1 MAYAILA
8 GLVVWLIWRRFGR
21 LTDRAERLES
31 RVEYLEARV
40 KLLAGP
46 APAHVIETP
55 PPVETLVPRPRAP
68 APAPEPAAPPPPPPP
83 LPHKAAP
90 QARRSLTEAL
100 KSRVDVAD
108 WETVIGGRWLN
119 KIGIVVLVV
128 GVALFLGYSLRYMGP
143 WGRVATGGFSALTL
157 LIGGLFLQ
165 RIKKYA
171 LFAKPL
177 VGGGW
182 ALLYFTA
189 YAAHNVAAAK
199 VIVAPLGGLA
209 LLGAVAAGMILHS
222 LRYRSELATGL
233 AYFLGFVTVA
243 ISPMTEFSLAA
254 SLVLAVSL
262 VLIVSRT
269 RWCSLGLFGVAAT
282 YLNHVLWL
290 EWRMGGFVPRPSLEI
305 FWLGQGM
312 LIMYWLVFS
321 AFDFLLTPAAVRD
334 KRAIGINL
342 GNTVAFLGLSLLQV
356 GAVFPASRF
365 VLTGGAGVAYVVA
378 SSLLYALKRRVP
390 HLLDGVVAVALLAV
404 TLPLKPTTSL
414 LAQYWL
420 APAWLVETAIV
431 LAIGLAL
438 REVVFRVEAYALGLI
453 ASATLVLVN
462 LLGRPEAPPM
472 LRWLTVV
479 PAVGYLYYAFGRLE
493 RASTSPLLRQGERE
507 TGIVSSYLATAL
519 FVLLLWTE
527 LRPELIG
534 LGWLATGL
542 VLVEAG
548 IRLRQPPLRTQAY
561 LCSALAVAS
570 LFQVNLN
577 ELSGGPEGHR
587 LSRWL
592 TVLPAILALY
602 YLFGR
607 IRRGVARGAAPQGE
621 TPVAD
626 LASYGGSLL
635 LLVLLWKELDPVA
648 VALAWG
654 VVGLLLVEAGL
665 ALDLAVL
672 RRQGHVVAAATFG
685 RLFLANFTAPGTF
698 HGLSHRLITVVP
710 IVAAF
715 YYLRSRLKN
724 EQRTSQAYSFAA
736 AILLMALAR
745 FELGRTETVLGWA
758 ALGLI
763 WLVLGI
769 RWRDRDLRLQSYLAM
784 ALAFGRSWAT
794 NFYLTGSYYGLPE
807 RIATTIPVIAALY
820 GAQAFCLFNRDAF
833 PQGERGQATSRLTLV
848 DANARVL
855 FSILGSFL
863 LTLLLYYEVQG
874 NLLTIAWAIEG
885 LVILALG
892 FLVRD
897 RTFRLSG
904 LALLLVCLLK
914 VSLVDLQGVETL
926 YRILSFIVLG
936 AILLLVSFA
945 YTKYREVLKRYI

>member
-1 MAYAILA
+1 MPYVILA

-21 LTDRAERLES
+21 LTDRTERLES
-31 RVEYLEARV
+31 RMEHLEARV

-46 APAHVIETP
+46 APAHAIETSR
-55 PPVETLVPRPRAP
+55 PVETAAPQPRPA
-68 APAPEPAAPPPPPPP
+68 APAPEPAPPLPSP

-90 QARRSLTEAL
+90 QARRSLSGAL
-100 KSRVDVAD
+100 KSRIDVAD
-108 WETVIGGRWLN
+108 WEAVIGGRWLN

-143 WGRVATGGFSALTL
+143 LGRVATGGFSGLTL
-157 LIGGLFLQ
+157 LIGGVLLE

-189 YAAHNVAAAK
+189 YAAHNVSAAR
-199 VIVAPLGGLA
+199 VIEAPIWGLA

-222 LRYRSELATGL
+222 LWYRSELATGL

-243 ISPMTEFSLAA
+243 ISPITEFSLGA

-269 RWCSLGLFGVAAT
+269 RWHSLGVFGVAAT
-282 YLNHVLWL
+282 YVNHVLWL
-290 EWRMGGFVPRPSLEI
+290 EFRMGGFVPRPSLEI

-312 LIMYWLVFS
+312 LIVYWLVFS
-321 AFDFLLTPAAVRD
+321 AFDFLLAPAAERE
-334 KRAIGINL
+334 KRAAIGINL
-342 GNTVAFLGLSLLQV
+342 ANTVAFLGLSFRQV
-356 GAVFPASRF
+356 GAVFPESRY
-365 VLTGGAGVAYVVA
+365 VLTGSAGLAYLA
-378 SSLLYALKRRVP
+378 TSSLLYALKRRVP
-390 HLLDGVVAVALLAV
+390 HLLDGVVAVALIAV
-404 TLPLKPTTSL
+404 TLPLKPTASP

-420 APAWLVETAIV
+420 GPAWLVETAIV
-431 LAIGLAL
+431 LAMGLVL
-438 REVVFRVEAYALGLI
+438 REVVFRAEAYALGLV
-453 ASATLVLVN
+453 ATGTLFLVN

-479 PAVGYLYYAFGRLE
+479 PALAYLYYAFGRLE
-493 RASTSPLLRQGERE
+493 RASSSQLLRQGERE
-507 TGIVSSYLATAL
+507 TGIVASYLATAL
-519 FVLLLWTE
+519 LVVLLWTE
-527 LRPELIG
+527 LRPGVVG
-534 LGWLATGL
+534 LAWLAAGL
-542 VLVEAG
+542 ALAEAG
-548 IRLRQPPLRTQAY
+548 IRFRQAPLRTQAY
-561 LCSALAVAS
+561 LCSALAVAA
-570 LFQVNLN
+570 LLAVNLY
-577 ELSGGPEGHR
+577 EFYGGPEGHR
-587 LSRWL
+587 LSRW
-592 TVLPAILALY
+592 VAVPPAIVALY

-607 IRRGVARGAAPQGE
+607 VRRGVARGAAPQGE
-621 TPVAD
+621 TQVAD
-626 LASYGGSLL
+626 LASYGASLL
-635 LLVLLWKELDPVA
+635 GLVLLWKELDAVA

-665 ALDLAVL
+665 ALDLAAL
-672 RRQGHVVAAATFG
+672 RRQGHFVAAATFG
-685 RLFLANFTAPGTF
+685 RLFLANFTAPGGF
-698 HGLSHRLITVVP
+698 HGLSHRLITVAP
-710 IVAAF
+710 IVAFF
-715 YYLRSRLKN
+715 YYLRSRIKS
-724 EQRTSQAYSFAA
+724 EQRASQAYSYAA
-736 AILLMALAR
+736 AILLVVLGR
-745 FELGRTETVLGWA
+745 FELGRTDAVLGWA
-758 ALGLI
+758 ALGPI
-763 WLVLGI
+763 WLVLGT
-769 RWRDRDLRLQSYLAM
+769 RWRDRDLRLQSYLTA

-807 RIATTIPVIAALY
+807 RIATTVPVIAALY
-820 GAQAFCLFNRDAF
+820 GAKAFCLFNRDAF
-833 PQGERGQATSRLTLV
+833 PQEERGQATSRLTLV

-904 LALLLVCLLK
+904 LVLLLVCLLK
-914 VSLVDLQGVETL
+914 VSLIDLRGVETL

>member
-1 MAYAILA
+1 MPYAILA
-8 GLVVWLIWRRFGR
+8 GLVLWLIWRRFGR
-21 LTDRAERLES
+21 LTHRTETLES
-31 RVEYLEARV
+31 RIEHLEERV

-46 APAHVIETP
+46 APTRAIEHP
-55 PPVETLVPRPRAP
+55 RPVETPAPRPRPAAP
-68 APAPEPAAPPPPPPP
+68 TSEPAPPPPPPP
-83 LPHKAAP
+83 PLKPAP
-90 QARRSLTEAL
+90 PTRRPLTEAL
-100 KSRVDVAD
+100 TSRIDVAD
-108 WETVIGGRWLN
+108 WEAVIGGRWLN

-143 WGRVATGGFSALTL
+143 WGRVATGGFSGLAL
-157 LIGGLFLQ
+157 LIGGVLLQ
-165 RIKKYA
+165 RVKKYA

-189 YAAHNVAAAK
+189 YAAHNVSAAK
-199 VIVAPLGGLA
+199 VIEAPVWGLT

-222 LRYRSELATGL
+222 LWYRSELATGL
-233 AYFLGFVTVA
+233 AYFLGFITVA
-243 ISPMTEFSLAA
+243 ISPITEFSLGA

-290 EWRMGGFVPRPSLEI
+290 EFRMGGFVPRPSLEI

-312 LIMYWLVFS
+312 LIVYWLVFS
-321 AFDFLLTPAAVRD
+321 AFDFLLAPAAERE
-334 KRAIGINL
+334 KRAAIGINL
-342 GNTVAFLGLSLLQV
+342 ANTVAFLALSLRQV
-356 GAVFPASRF
+356 GAVFPESRY
-365 VLTGGAGVAYVVA
+365 VLTGSAGLVYVAT

-390 HLLDGVVAVALLAV
+390 HLLDGVVAVALIAV
-404 TLPLKPTTSL
+404 TLPLKPTTSP

-420 APAWLVETAIV
+420 GLAWLVETAIV
-431 LAIGLAL
+431 LAMGLAL
-438 REVVFRVEAYALGLI
+438 REAVFRVEAYALGLV
-453 ASATLVLVN
+453 ATGTLFLVN
-462 LLGRPEAPPM
+462 LWGRPEAPPM

-479 PAVGYLYYAFGRLE
+479 PALAYLYYAFARLE
-493 RASTSPLLRQGERE
+493 RASSSQLLRPGERE

-519 FVLLLWTE
+519 MVVLLWTE
-527 LRPELIG
+527 LRPG
-534 LGWLATGL
+534 LVGLAWLAAGL
-542 VLVEAG
+542 ALAEAG
-548 IRLRQPPLRTQAY
+548 IQFRQAPLRTQAY
-561 LCSALAVAS
+561 LCSALAVAA
-570 LFQVNLN
+570 LLAVNLY
-577 ELSGGPEGHR
+577 EFYGGPEGDR
-587 LSRWL
+587 LSRWM
-592 TVLPAILALY
+592 TVPPAIAALY

-607 IRRGVARGAAPQGE
+607 VRRGVTRGAAPQGE
-621 TPVAD
+621 TQVAD

-635 LLVLLWKELDPVA
+635 ALVLLWKELDAVA

-665 ALDLAVL
+665 ALDLTAL
-672 RRQGHVVAAATFG
+672 RRQGYVVAAATFG
-685 RLFLANFTAPGTF
+685 RLFLANFTAPGEF

-710 IVAAF
+710 IVAFF
-715 YYLRSRLKN
+715 YYLCSRVKH
-724 EQRTSQAYSFAA
+724 EQRASQAYSYAA
-736 AILLMALAR
+736 AILLVALAR
-745 FELGRTETVLGWA
+745 FELGRTEAVLGWA
-758 ALGLI
+758 ALGLV
-763 WLVLGI
+763 WLILGVK
-769 RWRDRDLRLQSYLAM
+769 WRDRDLRLQSYLTA

-794 NFYLTGSYYGLPE
+794 SFYLTGSYYGLPE
-807 RIATTIPVIAALY
+807 RVATTVPVIAALY
-820 GAQAFCLFNRDAF
+820 GAKAFCLLNRDAF
-833 PQGERGQATSRLTLV
+833 PPGERGQAASRLTLV

-874 NLLTIAWAIEG
+874 NLLTIAWAVEG

-904 LALLLVCLLK
+904 LVLLLVCLLK
-914 VSLVDLQGVETL
+914 VFLIDLRGVETL

-936 AILLLVSFA
+936 AILLVVSFA